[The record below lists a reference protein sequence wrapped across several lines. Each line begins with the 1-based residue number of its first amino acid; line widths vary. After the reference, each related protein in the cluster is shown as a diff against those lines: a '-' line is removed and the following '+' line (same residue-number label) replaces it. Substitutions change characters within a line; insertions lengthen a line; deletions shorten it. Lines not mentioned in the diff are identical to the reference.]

1 MILAVKAL
9 PNKMAVVSLILFSW
23 FTIALA
29 QGDKVHSEVTETVA
43 AEGSALVLIGLK
55 TPWQLEGTLTEDGK
69 LAQRQAIRAVQ
80 NDLVSE
86 LNGTNY
92 RIVRRYRKIPGI
104 ALEIGPDALSILI
117 RSPSVTNVLP
127 DRPVT
132 TLARL
137 DPAPVLPPSPPTSR
151 KSPAQQEKVPPKL
164 FEKAESTGAVL
175 VLVGLKAPWRPE
187 GPLSEK
193 MVRAQRE
200 AIAAAQNYLLVE
212 LAATRHKVIRLY
224 KRIPGIALEV
234 GLDGLKVLARSVAVT
249 NVLQDRPAKSA
260 K

>member
-1 MILAVKAL
+1 MTLRARTL
-9 PNKMAVVSLILFSW
+9 LSRMAAGNLILISW

-29 QGDKVHSEVTETVA
+29 AGGKVHSEVTQTIAV
-43 AEGSALVLIGLK
+43 EGSALVLIGLK
-55 TPWQLEGTLTEDGK
+55 TPWQMEGTLTEDGIA
-69 LAQRQAIRAVQ
+69 AQRQAIRAVQ

-92 RIVRRYRKIPGI
+92 LIVRRYRKIPAI

-117 RSPSVTNVLP
+117 KSPSVTNVLP

-132 TLARL
+132 TLASL
-137 DPAPVLPPSPPTSR
+137 DPAPVLPPFPPTSI
-151 KSPAQQEKVPPKL
+151 KTTAQQGKVPPAL

-234 GLDGLKVLARSVAVT
+234 GLDALKVLARSAAVI